1 MRDPYATLGVS
12 RGATDA
18 EIKRAYRRLAKTH
31 HPDLSPGDARQAE
44 RFHEISAA
52 YDLLREPARRARFDR
67 TGFTGEEGAQG
78 RDAEAGFAAWARNGR
93 GGGRGAFNVED
104 LFTELF
110 RTRGASRQ
118 PDETKVKGA
127 DARID
132 LTLDLIAAIR
142 GCTRPVILPGGR
154 RIDVRVPA
162 GTRDGQTL
170 RLRGQGEAPPQGR
183 GQTGDALVEV
193 RIEPHP
199 DFRRDGDDIHCD
211 LNVGLAEAV
220 LGAKVTVPT
229 IDGPVVVTVPP
240 GSSGTKP
247 LRLKGRGAPNGKG
260 RRGDHYVSLR
270 IVLPEEPDAALQGFV
285 RRWAPDHPYDP
296 RRRREN
302 D

>member
-44 RFHEISAA
+44 RFREISAA
-52 YDLLREPARRARFDR
+52 YDLLRDPTRRAHFDR
-67 TGFTGEEGAQG
+67 TGFAGESSAQA
-78 RDAEAGFAAWARNGR
+78 RAAEAGFAGWARNGR
-93 GGGRGAFNVED
+93 PGRGAFNVED

-110 RTRGASRQ
+110 RARGAPR
-118 PDETKVKGA
+118 PAEDPNTRGA
-127 DARID
+127 DARIA
-132 LTLDLIAAIR
+132 LTLDLVDAIR
-142 GCTRPVILPGGR
+142 GCTRPVVLPGGK
-154 RIDVRVPA
+154 RIEVRIPA

-183 GQTGDALVEV
+183 GQAGDALVEV

-199 DFRRDGDDIHCD
+199 DFRRDGDDIRSD
-211 LNVGLAEAV
+211 LSVSLAEAV

-229 IDGPVVVTVPP
+229 IDGPVVVSVPP
-240 GSSGTKP
+240 GSGGVKP
-247 LRLKGRGAPNGKG
+247 LRLKGRGAPDGKG

-270 IVLPEEPDAALQGFV
+270 IVLPEKPDAELDGFV
-285 RRWAPDHPYDP
+285 RRWAPGHPYDP
-296 RRRREN
+296 RRRRES